1 MSTFLGIALDG
12 ASAVGAD
19 YYVQLAQLAERGR
32 FDFLAIDDSF
42 AAGPPGGRLDAL
54 LVAARVG
61 PVTRHI
67 GLLPTVT
74 TTHTEPFH
82 VSKSLATLDFV
93 SSGRAGWHVDVSRTA
108 AEAAHFGRKS
118 AAPPEKL
125 WAEASDAVDVVRR
138 LWDSWED
145 DAEIRDA
152 ATGRFIDR
160 EKLHYVDFAGEFFSV
175 RGPSI
180 TPRPPQ
186 GHPVISIRVDDPAA
200 VPVAARWADI
210 VRSAAKDIAEAADI
224 RRNVRAE
231 IAANGRDPDQVAFLV
246 EVSTSAGFVGERLAS
261 RLTEWQSYVDGFTL
275 SVASPQDLQSIVDV
289 TIPALTRRGLR
300 PETYAP
306 GSFRERFGLSRPEN
320 QYAGSK

>member
-1 MSTFLGIALDG
+1 MILGIALDG
-12 ASAVGAD
+12 ASAVTAD
-19 YYVQLAQLAERGR
+19 YYVKLAQLAERGR

-42 AAGPPGGRLDAL
+42 APGRRLDAL
-54 LVAARVG
+54 LVAARIG
-61 PVTRHI
+61 PVTQHI

-82 VSKSLATLDFV
+82 VSKSLATLDYV
-93 SSGRAGWHVDVSRTA
+93 SRGRAGWNVDVSRTA

-186 GHPVISIRVDDPAA
+186 GHPVIAIRVDEPEA

-246 EVSTSAGFVGERLAS
+246 DVSVAETEELAGRLE
-261 RLTEWQSYVDGFTL
+261 EWQSSVDGFTL
-275 SVASPQDLQSIVDV
+275 YAADLETIVDV
-289 TIPALTRRGLR
+289 TIPDLTRRGLR

-306 GSFRERFGLSRPEN
+306 GSFRERLGLSRPEN
-320 QYAGSK
+320 QYAEAK